1 MPILIIGAGP
11 VGLVTAI
18 ALKRCGHQPIVIDAR
33 QRGAG
38 SEDPR
43 ALALSHGSRL
53 ILERLDLWR
62 RISATP
68 VRNIEVSQDGGFG
81 RTHIAATDHAID
93 ALGHVARAGSLAT
106 CLLDAALAIGVEIR
120 FGSELRSITP
130 EGDGFVAT
138 TGDATFAGSL
148 LIRAEGTPGPEIA
161 SVKDYGQTAIV
172 SEAWSEQ
179 AHLHRAYERFTRDGP
194 LALLPLDT
202 GYSLVWCMAPER
214 ATALARGSSA
224 AFIELLQEATRFAP
238 FRWTRVAERQTFRL
252 TLVRRTVADAPYE
265 IALGNAAQ
273 SLHPVAGQGFNLG
286 LRDAFELSLALRDGV
301 CAQTLGAWRR
311 QRRADRDAMVATTD
325 RYVSLFSND
334 FAPLRAARGA
344 GLALLDLLPPLRAR
358 VARHMMFGVR

>member
-1 MPILIIGAGP
+1 MPILIVGAGP

-18 ALKRCGHQPIVIDAR
+18 ALKRCGHQLTVIDAR
-33 QRGAG
+33 PRSAG
-38 SEDPR
+38 FEDPR

-53 ILERLDLWR
+53 LLERLDLWR
-62 RISATP
+62 GITATP

-93 ALGHVARAGSLAT
+93 ALGHVVRAGSLASA
-106 CLLDAALAIGVEIR
+106 LLEAALAIGIEIR
-120 FGSELRSITP
+120 FDSELGAITP
-130 EGDGFVAT
+130 DGAGLVAAVGDT
-138 TGDATFAGSL
+138 TLAASL

-172 SEAWSEQ
+172 SEAWSDHP
-179 AHLHRAYERFTRDGP
+179 HLHRAYERFTRDGP

-202 GYSLVWCMAPER
+202 GFSMVWCMAPER
-214 ATALARGSSA
+214 ADALARVSSGE
-224 AFIELLQEATRFAP
+224 FIDRLQEATRFAP
-238 FRWTRVAERQTFRL
+238 FRWTRVAERRTYRL
-252 TLVRRTVADAPYE
+252 ALVRRKVLDAPYE

-273 SLHPVAGQGFNLG
+273 SLHPVAGQGLNLG

-301 CAQTLGAWRR
+301 ATPALGAWRR

-334 FAPLRAARGA
+334 YAPLRAARGA
-344 GLALLDLLPPLRAR
+344 GLALLDLLPPLRAQ
-358 VARHMMFGVR
+358 VARRMMFGVR